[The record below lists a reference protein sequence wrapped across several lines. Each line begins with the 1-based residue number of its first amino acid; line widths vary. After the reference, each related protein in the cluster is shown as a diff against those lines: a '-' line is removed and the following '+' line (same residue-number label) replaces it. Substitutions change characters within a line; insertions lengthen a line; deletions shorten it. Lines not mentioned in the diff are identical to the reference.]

1 MTDVESPTSVE
12 DASVSSL
19 PIQVPLRVT
28 IDIDPNSQLY
38 IYHLR
43 LRPSAA
49 NYVGALIMMD
59 RSTFFVAAAPYRS
72 GSPAETAGLI
82 SSSWVEVYG
91 SPVAILTERAPPS
104 GADLQESKN
113 LIADVE
119 IRRPTSSVT
128 LGGPLER
135 QMCSL
140 TTRLCLA
147 KGCANL

>member
-1 MTDVESPTSVE
+1 M
-12 DASVSSL
+12 
-19 PIQVPLRVT
+19 T

-59 RSTFFVAAAPYRS
+59 RSTFFVAAAPYRL

-91 SPVAILTERAPPS
+91 PPSAIITERAPS
-104 GADLQESKN
+104 FAADFQESMN
-113 LIADVE
+113 LIADV
-119 IRRPTSSVT
+119 
-128 LGGPLER
+128 
-135 QMCSL
+135 
-140 TTRLCLA
+140 
-147 KGCANL
+147 